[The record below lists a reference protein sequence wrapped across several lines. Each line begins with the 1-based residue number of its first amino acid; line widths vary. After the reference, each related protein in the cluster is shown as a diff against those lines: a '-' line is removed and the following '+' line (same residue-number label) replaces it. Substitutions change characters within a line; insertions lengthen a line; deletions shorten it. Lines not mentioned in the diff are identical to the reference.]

1 MNVDSLLEPHWI
13 YLKPMLWH
21 FLSRYVLHIID
32 WKAPMFVWS
41 TVILNQ
47 SHIVCNTRIWTPPQ
61 FLCLFWK
68 RKSDT
73 SLECLATWS
82 STFFFWKFFW
92 LHVLT
97 SDKFLH
103 ANSSCLF
110 LMAEHEIN
118 MHWRSYSL
126 LPKFMFLLHPTKL
139 LSDDRTY
146 KGAKMI
152 KHYSRFYSQK

>member
-1 MNVDSLLEPHWI
+1 MNVDPLLEPHWI
-13 YLKPMLWH
+13 YLKPMLWY
-21 FLSRYVLHIID
+21 FLSRYVLHTID
-32 WKAPMFVWS
+32 WKATMFVWS

-47 SHIVCNTRIWTPPQ
+47 SHIVSVILRSEHPLN
-61 FLCLFWK
+61 F
-68 RKSDT
+68 SV
-73 SLECLATWS
+73 
-82 STFFFWKFFW
+82 TFGNINLTKVWNVKQLDLVHFFWQFFW

-126 LPKFMFLLHPTKL
+126 LPKFMFFLHPTKL
-139 LSDDRTY
+139 LSDYRRY

-152 KHYSRFYSQK
+152 KCYSHFYSQK